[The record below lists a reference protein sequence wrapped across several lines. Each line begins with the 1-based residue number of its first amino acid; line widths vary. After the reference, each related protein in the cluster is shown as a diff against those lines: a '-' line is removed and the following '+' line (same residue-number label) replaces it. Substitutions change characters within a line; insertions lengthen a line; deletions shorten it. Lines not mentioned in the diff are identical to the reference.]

1 MNQKVQKTKQQV
13 VEEMRKYVKLE
24 LIVINLS
31 TVRQKMEN
39 TMPQFLILNE
49 MNKNVTATSGSLDNL
64 ANTAEAEADEKDNNT
79 LFDPKNDVFVV
90 EPIKQPQNEDAKN
103 RDVENTKI

>member
-90 EPIKQPQNEDAKN
+90 EPIK
-103 RDVENTKI
+103 